1 MSHVTN
7 FLTGTAI
14 ALSLA
19 LGGTTAR
26 AGDPD
31 LIAFDWSSFQLPDL
45 LATYV
50 TQHGD
55 MPTFSIFADAIEA
68 RMESMTLKARQRILT
83 RTAGFQEFTNE
94 KIFFLQSGSQHRVIG
109 QVFQVLRNFG
119 LHLA

>member
-1 MSHVTN
+1 MSHVTK

-19 LGGTTAR
+19 LGGTMAR

-55 MPTFSIFADAIEA
+55 MPTFSIFADDDEA
-68 RMESMTLKARQRILT
+68 FHEIFLCLFLSFWAPAKNSRAGSHPRRGGAKP
-83 RTAGFQEFTNE
+83 AGFFAALRM
-94 KIFFLQSGSQHRVIG
+94 IRVKKG
-109 QVFQVLRNFG
+109 TTGNPD
-119 LHLA
+119 